1 MYLSGVLKTY
11 KVTELV
17 CLKCFP
23 IINSYDTR
31 RILIVSSIE
40 GAL

>member
-11 KVTELV
+11 KVIELV
-17 CLKCFP
+17 CLKCYP

-31 RILIVSSIE
+31 RILIVQ
-40 GAL
+40 AV